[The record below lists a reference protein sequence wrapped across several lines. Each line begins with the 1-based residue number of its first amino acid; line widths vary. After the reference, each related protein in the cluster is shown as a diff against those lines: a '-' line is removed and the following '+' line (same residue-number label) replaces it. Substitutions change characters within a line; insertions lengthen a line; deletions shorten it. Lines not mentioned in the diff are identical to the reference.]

1 MKTIDKLGCSFP
13 AFEVILKPAD
23 VKSEFVE
30 SKVDASEQILDVI
43 FGVNPFSGLPENDVA
58 LYLSDKV
65 DPAIKDFIAS
75 QLLRPNPDIK
85 GVLDDRSDILF
96 DLIRQPEESQSDYAV
111 RVRGIIES
119 DQEYL
124 SQVPAARQK
133 RDDEPNE
140 E

>member
-13 AFEVILKPAD
+13 AFDIILKPAD
-23 VKSEFVE
+23 VKPENVDV
-30 SKVDASEQILDVI
+30 KADASEQILDVI

-65 DPAIKDFIAS
+65 DPAIKEFIAS
-75 QLLRPNPDIK
+75 QLLQPNPDVK
-85 GVLDDRSDILF
+85 GVPDEQADILF
-96 DLIRQPEESQSDYAV
+96 DLIRQPEESLSDYAV

-124 SQVPAARQK
+124 SQAPVSRQESK
-133 RDDEPNE
+133 E

>member
-1 MKTIDKLGCSFP
+1 MKSIDKLGCSFP
-13 AFEVILKPAD
+13 AFDVILKPAD
-23 VKSEFVE
+23 VKPELVE
-30 SKVDASEQILDVI
+30 SKVDVSEQIFDVI

-65 DPAIKDFIAS
+65 DPVIKEFIAS
-75 QLLRPNPDIK
+75 QLLKPNPDVK
-85 GVLDDRSDILF
+85 GVPDERSDILF

-111 RVRGIIES
+111 RVRDIIES

-124 SQVPAARQK
+124 SQVPASR
-133 RDDEPNE
+133 RESNDNE